1 MSFPLC
7 VIPWEKILSRKHE
20 LRPLMIIDLH
30 IHTYAG
36 SSCSVL
42 PPDELIMRAKELGL
56 DGVCVTEHN
65 NFIGKRFTGRYDDLV
80 VFSGVE
86 IRSIEGDILVYGLD
100 EIPFGSAQE
109 IIDSSKEQG
118 AAVFIAHPFRSPPF
132 ISIGDAIYRLKDFD
146 GIEILNGNC
155 TKEENQEA
163 QNAMKSLHCLGI
175 GGSDAHAT
183 GSVGKYV
190 TEFDE
195 VIESEDDFVECLLKG
210 EYSVKNIIFKTDK
223 LYP

>member
-1 MSFPLC
+1 
-7 VIPWEKILSRKHE
+7 
-20 LRPLMIIDLH
+20 MIIDLH
-30 IHTYAG
+30 VHTYAG

-42 PPDELIMRAKELGL
+42 PPDVLIKRARELGL
-56 DGVCVTEHN
+56 DGVCITEHN
-65 NFIGKRFTGRYDDLV
+65 NFIAKRFTGRYDDLM

-118 AAVFIAHPFRSPPF
+118 AAVFIAHPFRNPSF
-132 ISIGDAIYRLKDFD
+132 ISVGDAIYGLEGFD

-155 TKEENQEA
+155 TKEENLEA
-163 QNAMKSLHCLGI
+163 RNAMKSLGCLGI
-175 GGSDAHAT
+175 GGSDAHAV

-190 TEFDE
+190 TEFDGI
-195 VIESEDDFVECLLKG
+195 IESEDELVECLLKG
-210 EYSVKNIIFKTDK
+210 KYVVKPRNF
-223 LYP
+223 L